1 MKLAISALAALGVL
15 GAVSFVMP
23 ERTGEA
29 TTSSR
34 PAQESK
40 EALLSYQLRISGRE
54 GSCTVVKQGPTG
66 AVRAKLDLEQDCI
79 TMMPRLAEARYWQEA
94 ATGEVIFAAADGRPI
109 VEFFAADG
117 VAYESL
123 RPVSPLIAL
132 TAQ

>member
-15 GAVSFVMP
+15 GALPYVMP
-23 ERTGEA
+23 ERDGA
-29 TTSSR
+29 G
-34 PAQESK
+34 AASK
-40 EALLSYQLRISGRE
+40 PIPGGKDSLHSYELSVSGRE
-54 GSCTVVKQGPTG
+54 GSCTVLKRAAAG
-66 AVRAKLDLEQDCI
+66 AERAEIEMAPKCI
-79 TMMPRLAEARYWQEA
+79 ELMPRLAEARYWKENGA
-94 ATGEVIFAAADGRPI
+94 GELTFVAADGHPV